1 MRRFLRPFR
10 PVLDPVFECFSFFFT
25 QKNSRFLSFFGKIP
39 ALFRN
44 NPALF
49 RQNPALF
56 HQNPALIYSTFI
68 AARLAGIP
76 SSYPEGQLARGS
88 PLQEIGGGNA
98 KMLLELACEVLWIVE
113 SETFGSL

>member
-1 MRRFLRPFR
+1 MFFVFLYTKKQPFFA
-10 PVLDPVFECFSFFFT
+10 VFCHIS
-25 QKNSRFLSFFGKIP
+25 GK
-39 ALFRN
+39 

-49 RQNPALF
+49 RKNPALF

-76 SSYPEGQLARGS
+76 SPYPEGQLARGS

-98 KMLLELACEVLWIVE
+98 KMLLELAGEVLWIVE